1 LESRV
6 FGYTFLTVTNSL
18 ELEMNAAFVFR
29 RLPNGVLCRSLSPSE
44 AVEAR
49 AREEKRSRRLS
60 PKEKAERAEARKI
73 ERLNEKRRINIGFA
87 NEDRYYTELSRN
99 AAKEAETV
107 TKLVKAEI
115 GGSLSKYDIT
125 DIFRKTFLIDGVKVA
140 GLEIRV
146 LYEITADDDLGL
158 ETGTSDAIYYEI
170 YRNPANPAKIE
181 IRGGY

>member
-1 LESRV
+1 
-6 FGYTFLTVTNSL
+6 
-18 ELEMNAAFVFR
+18 MNAAFVFR

-49 AREEKRSRRLS
+49 EAEERSANRSRRLT
-60 PKEKAERAEARKI
+60 PKEKAERAEERKA
-73 ERLNEKRRINIGFA
+73 ERLNEKRRENIGFA
-87 NEDRYYTELSRN
+87 NSDRYYTELSRN

-125 DIFRKTFLIDGVKVA
+125 DIFRKTFVIDGVKVA

-146 LYEITADDDLGL
+146 LYEITEDDDLGL
-158 ETGTSDAIYYEI
+158 EAGTSDALYYEI